1 MLLYCSTALLSRS
14 LYVRCSRECSSAM
27 LMLYETR
34 YTPLL
39 QQIMGSISKAIMTF
53 KIFAALLIQLCNL
66 TGACR
71 TCLLVS
77 PLNPTLTLSLAPM
90 SMRSTTI
97 NKAPLCSRQFL
108 KQSNVGDSTISLN
121 MFHRDEDVGK
131 GSNVTMSVIDDPLAR
146 TGSSNRDE
154 SDTSS
159 AILLGSIK
167 FYKNFISPV
176 LPRACRFLPTCSTY
190 GMEAIQHF
198 GPTKGVILTA
208 WRILRCSPF
217 GGRGYD
223 PPVWPPVPY
232 NYKSY

>member
-1 MLLYCSTALLSRS
+1 MRS
-14 LYVRCSRECSSAM
+14 
-27 LMLYETR
+27 
-34 YTPLL
+34 
-39 QQIMGSISKAIMTF
+39 
-53 KIFAALLIQLCNL
+53 KIFAALLLIQSCNL

-90 SMRSTTI
+90 SIRSTTTS
-97 NKAPLCSRQFL
+97 NAPPGSRQFL
-108 KQSNVGDSTISLN
+108 KQSNIGDSTIPLN
-121 MFHRDEDVGK
+121 MFHRYEEEGN
-131 GSNVTMSVIDDPLAR
+131 GANVTISVIDDPLAR
-146 TGSSNRDE
+146 TENSHRDE
-154 SDTSS
+154 TDTSS
-159 AILLGSIK
+159 EILLGSIQ

-190 GMEAIQHF
+190 GMEAIQQF

-223 PPVWPPVPY
+223 PPIWPPVPY